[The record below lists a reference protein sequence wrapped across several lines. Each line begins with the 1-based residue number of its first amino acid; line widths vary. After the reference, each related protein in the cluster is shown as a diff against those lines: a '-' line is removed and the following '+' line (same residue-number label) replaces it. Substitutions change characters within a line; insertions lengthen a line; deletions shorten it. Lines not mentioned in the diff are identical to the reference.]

1 MIFFPDCGNS
11 HTRPFLRIV
20 RALAVLISAFILFCA
35 CGRSKPGD
43 TVGPRARG
51 TENASLRVISL
62 APSCTAILAGLG
74 RADALVAV
82 DNWSADRPGIPAGIP
97 QFDMMRPDAERL
109 LALAPDLLLVSTM
122 TQEGSGIDPF
132 APLSAAGITVAYIP
146 TSESLAGVRSDIAKI
161 AGLVGA
167 ENAGAALV
175 AKMDAEITSI
185 RTVADTIPPER
196 RRTVVFELSPAPSI
210 YSFGRGVYLDELLG
224 AAGAVNALGGERGW
238 IAVSAETIVALDPD
252 VILTNVSFLDDPVTE
267 IKKRPGWSG
276 TRAVREGRVYRIDN
290 ESSSQ
295 PAPDLVY
302 ALREIAEAVYPEY
315 FKK

>member
-1 MIFFPDCGNS
+1 MKAS
-11 HTRPFLRIV
+11 
-20 RALAVLISAFILFCA
+20 
-35 CGRSKPGD
+35 
-43 TVGPRARG
+43 
-51 TENASLRVISL
+51 SLRVISL

-82 DNWSADRPGIPAGIP
+82 DGWSALRADIPAGIP

-109 LALAPDLLLVSTM
+109 LALDPDLLLVSTM
-122 TQEGSGIDPF
+122 TREGSGIDPF
-132 APLSAAGITVAYIP
+132 APLSAAGVTVAYIP
-146 TSESLAGVRSDIAKI
+146 TSESLAGVRSDIARI
-161 AGLVGA
+161 AGLLGA
-167 ENAGAALV
+167 EDAGAALI
-175 AKMDAEITSI
+175 AGMDADIASI
-185 RTVADTIPPER
+185 RAVADTIPPER
-196 RRTVVFELSPAPSI
+196 RRSVVFELSPAPSI
-210 YSFGRGVYLDELLG
+210 YSFGRGVYLDEILG
-224 AAGAVNALGGERGW
+224 AAGAVNALGGESGW

-290 ESSSQ
+290 ASSSQ
-295 PAPDLVY
+295 PAPDLAY